1 MIFGEE
7 KVIYRYTKRLMDLV
21 LSSLLLVITLPVMAV
36 IAVVISVNSS
46 GPVMFK
52 QQRVGHCGRSFLI
65 LKFRTMFVSSSGF
78 GFKPESE
85 EDPRVTPIGRF
96 LRRSSLDELPQL
108 INVIKGEMSLVGP
121 RPEQPFL
128 VERYETW
135 QKSRLSVLPG
145 MTGWWQVNGRKQP
158 MHDYV
163 AEDLYYIE
171 HRSILFDFYII
182 MRTIRILWQ
191 NNRVV

>member
-7 KVIYRYTKRLMDLV
+7 KFIYQYTKRLMDLV
-21 LSSLLLVITLPVMAV
+21 LSSLLLVIMLPVMVV
-36 IAVVISVNSS
+36 IAVVISINSG

-52 QQRVGHCGRSFLI
+52 QQRVGLNGRSFSI
-65 LKFRTMFVSSSGF
+65 LKFRTMFVSSSVF

-85 EDPRVTPIGRF
+85 EDPRVTSIGRF

-108 INVIKGEMSLVGP
+108 INVVKGEMSLVGP

-163 AEDLYYIE
+163 SEDLYYIK
-171 HRSILFDFYII
+171 HRSILFDFFII
-182 MRTIRILWQ
+182 MRTIRVLWQ
-191 NNRVV
+191 NDRVV

>member
-7 KVIYRYTKRLMDLV
+7 KFIYQYTKRLMDLV
-21 LSSLLLVITLPVMAV
+21 LSSLLLVIMLPVMVV
-36 IAVVISVNSS
+36 IAVVISINPG

-52 QQRVGHCGRSFLI
+52 QQRVGLNGRSFSI
-65 LKFRTMFVSSSGF
+65 LKFRTMFVSSSVF

-163 AEDLYYIE
+163 SEDLYYIK
-171 HRSILFDFYII
+171 HRSILFDFYIM
-182 MRTIRILWQ
+182 MRTIRVMYQ
-191 NNRVV
+191 SDRVV

>member
-182 MRTIRILWQ
+182 MRTIRALWQ

>member
-36 IAVVISVNSS
+36 IAAVISVNSS

-171 HRSILFDFYII
+171 HRSILFDLYIM
-182 MRTIRILWQ
+182 MRTIRVLWQ

>member
-7 KVIYRYTKRLMDLV
+7 KVVYRYTKRLMDLV

-36 IAVVISVNSS
+36 IAAVISVNSS

-171 HRSILFDFYII
+171 HRSILFDFYIM
-182 MRTIRILWQ
+182 MRTIRVLWQ